1 MLRKFLSLVLAAVA
15 VLCAVWTFRPEFLP
29 WSGVT
34 TGVDAFSAAQMMR
47 ETMAREPQHTSF
59 TFRDRALDRTELF
72 RTLEATWPYAFS
84 LSTTVQANGVMD
96 VSVIVENQAA
106 QEQAAVLARGIVQN
120 TVTRDMTM
128 RERLRVLHDY
138 VVRHATYDTDT
149 AASETLEQGTGAD
162 APFTAVGALIDG
174 KAVCAGYARSYMLL
188 CDAAGMDAVYIA
200 DEKMNHGWN
209 AVRVYDQILYV
220 DTTFDDPVPDRG
232 DKVSSTYF
240 LVNGEQLATDHQWN
254 RAFYDKL
261 IERLL
266 PESLGDAQRLYDLG
280 LLPEA
285 PRAAQMTQPLTQGAR
300 DALEQTTGW
309 RFAQGETLG
318 KAAHR
323 VWLALSG
330 DQLGQTLLTQG
341 RIDAD
346 TARKVGLTLRPEGAK

>member
-15 VLCAVWTFRPEFLP
+15 AVCAIWAFRPEILP

-34 TGVDAFSAAQMMR
+34 TDVDAFSAAQHMR
-47 ETMAREPQHTSF
+47 ETMAREPQQTSF
-59 TFRDRALDRTELF
+59 TFRDPALDRTELF

-84 LSTTVQANGVMD
+84 LSTTVQANGVME

-106 QEQAAVLARGIVQN
+106 QEQAAVLARGIVQS
-120 TVTRDMTM
+120 TVMPDMTM

-149 AASETLEQGTGAD
+149 AACETLEEGTGAD
-162 APFTAVGALIDG
+162 APFTAVGALVDG
-174 KAVCAGYARSYMLL
+174 KAVCAGYARSYMML

-209 AVRVYDQILYV
+209 AVRVYDEILYI

-240 LVNGEQLATDHQWN
+240 LVNGEQLATDHQWD

-261 IERLL
+261 IARLL

-280 LLPEA
+280 LLPES
-285 PRAAQMTQPLTQGAR
+285 PRGAQMAQPLPQRAR
-300 DALEQTTGW
+300 SALEQATGW
-309 RFAQGETLG
+309 SFSQDATLG
-318 KAAHR
+318 DAAHR

-330 DQLGQTLLTQG
+330 DKLGRTLLAQG
-341 RIDAD
+341 RIKAD
-346 TARKVGLTLRPEGAK
+346 DARKVGLTLTVK

>member
-280 LLPEA
+280 LLPEP
-285 PRAAQMTQPLTQGAR
+285 PRAAQMAQPMRESAR
-300 DALEQTTGW
+300 AALEQVTGW
-309 RFAQGETLG
+309 SFAQDTTLG
-318 KAAHR
+318 EAAHR
-323 VWLALSG
+323 VWVALSG
-330 DQLGQTLLTQG
+330 EKLGSALLAQG

-346 TARKVGLTLRPEGAK
+346 TARKVGLTIK